1 MGWPDAQA
9 SEHAGCR
16 PPPHGDAAAGNKVAG
31 GTMTSF
37 LIIDDHPLF
46 REALGNAIHL
56 AHPDARILE
65 TMSIQGAMNI
75 LSSGEEID
83 LALLDLTL
91 PDAVGFSGFLRLR
104 EAYPRL
110 PVAIVSSHDEEHVI
124 LEALSLGAAGYLPKS
139 TSKREIALS
148 IERVLNGSTSVPSNF
163 QFAGGLNKSDSLQA
177 LRAGLQELTPQQLRV
192 LELIRRGLQ
201 NKQIA
206 AELRLAESTVKAH
219 VTEILRKLNLYSRNK
234 AVVEISKLGLSSLES
249 LAAAK
254 ADRARPK

>member
-1 MGWPDAQA
+1 
-9 SEHAGCR
+9 
-16 PPPHGDAAAGNKVAG
+16 
-31 GTMTSF
+31 MTNF

-46 REALGNAIHL
+46 REALGNAIRL
-56 AHPDARILE
+56 AHPEARILE
-65 TMSIQGAMNI
+65 TMSIQGALNI

-148 IERVLNGSTSVPSNF
+148 IERLLSGSTSVPSKF
-163 QFAGGLNKSDSLQA
+163 QFATGLNSKPDSQQA

-219 VTEILRKLNLYSRNK
+219 VTEILRKLNLFSRNK
-234 AVVEISKLGLSSLES
+234 AVVEISKLGLSNLES
-249 LAAAK
+249 LAGAK
-254 ADRARPK
+254 PDRSRPKP